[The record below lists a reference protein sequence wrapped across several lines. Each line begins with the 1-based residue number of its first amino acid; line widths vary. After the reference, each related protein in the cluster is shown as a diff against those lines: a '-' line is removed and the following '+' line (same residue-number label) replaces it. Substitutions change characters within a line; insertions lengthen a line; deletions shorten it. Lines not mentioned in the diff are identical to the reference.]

1 MSTPTPRDNDFSS
14 RLPNQLP
21 NLLPRPA
28 GELEALER
36 AWAPP
41 RGWRLLSAVNNTHI
55 GLFYIGVA
63 LLFFVL
69 AGVLGLMIRAQLA
82 LPGSALM
89 GPQLYNQVFTMHGT
103 VMMFLF
109 AVPVVEAIA
118 VYVLPAMLGAR
129 DLPFPRLSAYAFW
142 AYAIGGLAFFCTIF
156 FNAAPD
162 GGWFMYPPLTSTE
175 YSPGIG
181 ADFWL
186 LGIGFIEISAIA
198 GAIELII
205 GILFTRAPGMTLARM
220 PVFAWAMLV
229 VAFMIVFA
237 FPAVIAGTTLLEMER
252 AFDWPFFIAE
262 RGGDALLWQHL
273 FWFFGHPEVYIIFLP
288 AAGLVSMMVPT
299 LAGTPLVGYR
309 AVVLSLV
316 AVGVVSFA
324 LWAHHMFTAGLG
336 HWQVLLVSAASLAVA
351 VPTALQVFAWI
362 ATLWRGRL
370 RYTGAALFLLGFLFT
385 FVLGGLTGVMV
396 AVLPFNWQV
405 HDTYFIV
412 AHLHYVLIGGMVFPV
427 FAALYHWA
435 PLING
440 HTLSERW
447 ARWIFGLMFG
457 GFHLTFF
464 PMHIAGLMG
473 MPRRIYTFDAGL
485 GWDVWN
491 LLSSIG
497 AFVLALGVLLFLFD
511 AGHTWLRPAQRNDNP
526 WQAAT
531 LEWLPAGDYG
541 TRSIPQVDSRE
552 PLWQRP
558 SLAAEV
564 AAGQHWLPG
573 SITGARET
581 LVTSVL
587 HARPLHLLVLPGD
600 SWLPLLAGLGTA
612 GFFLLLTVKW
622 IALACTFGIAGLA
635 AMLAWL
641 WQTDRATGHRTA
653 QVGES
658 CSLPVGATNLR
669 SHSWWATLV
678 LVVVDASIFASF
690 LFAHLHVS
698 MLASV
703 CPPPGTRLPAN
714 GWIAGTMAMALLSA
728 LLMALLARR
737 QPGEW
742 LMRGKFWFAV
752 LLTLAFGLAAAAWAS
767 GWALHEA
774 AGLSPRANAWSAT
787 VAALLAWQGF
797 HIAVLALMTVYLVA
811 RRWSGRLVPS
821 QRATLDNIALFW
833 FYTLLQGMLAL
844 AVPQWLPQVLG

>member
-1 MSTPTPRDNDFSS
+1 
-14 RLPNQLP
+14 
-21 NLLPRPA
+21 
-28 GELEALER
+28 
-36 AWAPP
+36 
-41 RGWRLLSAVNNTHI
+41 
-55 GLFYIGVA
+55 
-63 LLFFVL
+63 
-69 AGVLGLMIRAQLA
+69 
-82 LPGSALM
+82 
-89 GPQLYNQVFTMHGT
+89 MHGT

-156 FNAAPD
+156 FNASPD
-162 GGWFMYPPLTSTE
+162 GGWFMYPPLTGTAH
-175 YSPGIG
+175 SPGIG
-181 ADFWL
+181 TDFWL

-237 FPAVIAGTTLLEMER
+237 FPAVIAGTTLLELER

-262 RGGDALLWQHL
+262 RGGDAVLWQHL

-316 AVGVVSFA
+316 TVGVISFA

-336 HWQVLLVSAASLAVA
+336 HWQVMLVSAASLAVA
-351 VPTALQVFAWI
+351 VPTAMQVFAWI

-396 AVLPFNWQV
+396 AVLPFDWQV

-412 AHLHYVLIGGMVFPV
+412 AHLHYVLIGGVVFPV

-440 HTLSERW
+440 HTMSERW
-447 ARWIFGLMFG
+447 ARWIFGLMFS
-457 GFHLTFF
+457 GFHLAFF
-464 PMHIAGLMG
+464 PMHISGLMG
-473 MPRRIYTFDAGL
+473 MPRRVYTFDANL
-485 GWDVWN
+485 GWDMSN
-491 LLSSIG
+491 LLSSVG
-497 AFVLALGVLLFLFD
+497 AFVFALGVLLFLFD
-511 AGHTWLRPAQRNDNP
+511 AVRTWLRPERRNDNP
-526 WQAAT
+526 WQAGT
-531 LEWLPAGDYG
+531 LEWLPTGNYG
-541 TRSIPQVDSRE
+541 TRSIPQVDSRD

-558 SLAAEV
+558 TLAAEV

-573 SITGARET
+573 SVTGARET
-581 LVTSVL
+581 MVTSAL

-600 SWLPLLAGLGTA
+600 SWLPLLAGLCTA

-622 IALACTFGIAGLA
+622 IGLACAFGAAGLA

-641 WQTDRATGHRTA
+641 WQSDRGTDRATDRAMGPRTA
-653 QVGES
+653 QVAAA
-658 CSLPVGATNLR
+658 CKLPIGATGLR

-698 MLASV
+698 MLAIV
-703 CPPPGTRLPAN
+703 CPPPGARLPAEES
-714 GWIAGTMAMALLSA
+714 ITSAIAMALLSA
-728 LLMALLARR
+728 LLMGLLARR
-737 QPGEW
+737 QPGAW

-752 LLTLAFGLAAAAWAS
+752 LVTLAFGLAAAAWGT
-767 GWALHEA
+767 GWAAHEA

-797 HIAVLALMTVYLVA
+797 HMAVLALMALYLLA
-811 RRWSGRLVPS
+811 RRWSGRLVPG
-821 QRATLDNIALFW
+821 QRATLDNIVLFW
-833 FYTLLQGMLAL
+833 HYTLLQGVLAL
-844 AVPQWLPQVLG
+844 AVVQWLPQVL